1 MTRFFVDTVVLA
13 YSVGEDHPDRQ
24 ACRDLVQAA
33 STGRI
38 ELHAS
43 VEAVQELL
51 CPRLRRGERSLAT
64 AMARR
69 MADLCILHPF
79 DRGVATRMIDLL
91 ESTSLQGRDAVHVA
105 TAQVAGFAS
114 IVSVDR
120 DFDAAPDLARLTPQQ
135 AAASL

>member
-24 ACRDLVQAA
+24 ACRDLLQAA
-33 STGRI
+33 STGSI

-43 VEAVQELL
+43 VEAVQEFLFH
-51 CPRLRRGERSLAT
+51 RLRRGERSSAT

-69 MADLCILHPF
+69 MAALCVLHPF
-79 DRGVATRMIDLL
+79 DRGVATRMIDLV

-105 TAQVAGFAS
+105 TAQLAGFTS

-120 DFDAAPDLARLTPQQ
+120 DFDAAPGLSRLTPQQ
-135 AAASL
+135 VTASL